1 MAQVHLLPVVHGLAD
16 GVAFAG
22 NALGVLEGR
31 QVFGEASGPATLEV
45 DVLGVRDQE
54 RDVEVRQAQ
63 RDDEFPVAD
72 GPAHGM
78 GDLNLV
84 SDALLLDAMFRA
96 DEQDLACSVAE
107 CVLQQTLPVL
117 PAAQSEYIRPDFVA
131 GGGESRAEP
140 DGEGVVLGVGVIDE
154 DGVAG
159 ARSYGR
165 SPATV
170 GLQRCLHG
178 PVFSAHGTPVNHRF
192 AQSPAV
198 ERVVPWILGRDT
210 RIQNS
215 RSQEVACRSVRQ
227 CRLLR
232 WPEYVDR

>member
-22 NALGVLEGR
+22 NTLGVLEGR
-31 QVFGEASGPATLEV
+31 QEFGEAIGPATLEV

-54 RDVEVRQAQ
+54 RGVEVRQAQ
-63 RDDEFPVAD
+63 RDNESSVAD

-96 DEQDLACSVAE
+96 DKQDLACSVAE

-117 PAAQSEYIRPDFVA
+117 PAAQSEHIRPDFVT

-140 DGEGVVLGVGVIDE
+140 DGEGVVLRVGVTDE
-154 DGVAG
+154 DCVAG
-159 ARSYGR
+159 ALGHMA
-165 SPATV
+165 SPQLPSDRGSSRLPETMPDVHHRLVDGQCPGAV
-170 GLQRCLHG
+170 AN
-178 PVFSAHGTPVNHRF
+178 AHIETRLVL
-192 AQSPAV
+192 V
-198 ERVVPWILGRDT
+198 LDVDRVVGR
-210 RIQNS
+210 
-215 RSQEVACRSVRQ
+215 
-227 CRLLR
+227 LR
-232 WPEYVDR
+232 GHLTDVLAVNLVEVDRQE